1 MTKKEIDYQALNEE
15 LQVILNTLDTS
26 DVDVDTAIKQYE
38 RGMEIVGELEG
49 YLKTAENKVK
59 KVKAQWDTPAN

>member
-1 MTKKEIDYQALNEE
+1 MTKEIDYQKLSNE
-15 LQVILNTLDTS
+15 LQEILERLDTS

-38 RGMEIVGELEG
+38 RGMEIVGELEN

-59 KVKAQWDTPAN
+59 KVKAQWDTPKA